1 MRNFTLITGFL
12 LLLQFCLIPATT
24 AIADIEKNSEAT
36 AFDIAGTIKALRREI
51 LPSDDTSV
59 PIKIRPLLTKLKHQL
74 RDLISTSLNVYPADY
89 ENLENVGKVI
99 LEELQRQG
107 ISIGKRTVSVVKLGS
122 VDVPDNIDDGYMYG
136 DINQV
141 VVRRVINHPDLI
153 AATTTID
160 VVCGDDTS
168 LYIFKRIN
176 EKWKLVI
183 AQEAS
188 DYELVSDAQ
197 GRFSYSIS
205 PPSDNSEFFV
215 VTKSTTPWCTSAWKS
230 IRYQV
235 LRQGVTPY
243 QPIKILNQKDGIYVG
258 NENYGYISIL
268 PTGFTIEFEG
278 DNWLGSTNPG
288 HLTRNHVKSYQLVGD
303 KIQKIQ
309 PFAREPENFLD
320 EWFNLSWDE
329 ASKWVQGSA
338 LNSLRSLHT
347 IIRND
352 RSGEDKHIFENS
364 VFSPPACEV
373 KPDQWQ
379 VGIKFSPYDKSE
391 LLTAG
396 VPKELYFTII
406 RKDDDFFVKEVSK
419 TRQQLC
425 RDNKKLKGS
434 NLHY

>member
-24 AIADIEKNSEAT
+24 AIADNEKNSETT
-36 AFDIAGTIKALRREI
+36 AFDIAATIKALRHEI
-51 LPSDDTSV
+51 LPSDDPSV
-59 PIKIRPLLTKLKHQL
+59 PVKIRPLLTKLKHQL
-74 RDLISTSLNVYPADY
+74 RDLISTSLNVSPADY

-99 LEELQRQG
+99 LEELQKQG

-122 VDVPDNIDDGYMYG
+122 VDVPDNIEDGYTYG

-153 AATTTID
+153 AATTTIG

-188 DYELVSDAQ
+188 DYELVSRAQ

-205 PPSDNSEFFV
+205 PPSDNGEFFV
-215 VTKSTTPWCTSAWKS
+215 VTKSITPWCTSAWRS
-230 IRYQV
+230 IHYQV

-243 QPIKILNQKDGIYVG
+243 QPIKILNQEDGIFLG
-258 NENYGYISIL
+258 DEPYGSISIL
-268 PTGFTIEFEG
+268 PTGFTIEFE
-278 DNWLGSTNPG
+278 DSDWLGRF
-288 HLTRNHVKSYQLVGD
+288 TRNHVKSYQLVGD

-338 LNSLRSLHT
+338 LKSLRSLHT

-352 RSGEDKHIFENS
+352 RSGADRRISESS
-364 VFSPPACEV
+364 VFTPPACEV

-379 VGIKFSPYDKSE
+379 VGIKFSPYDESK
-391 LLTAG
+391 LLPAG

-425 RDNKKLKGS
+425 RDKKIE
-434 NLHY
+434 